1 MYKRRSSYGAPA
13 TNQDMCPHPSG
24 NPTAG
29 SAAPT
34 EPTQS
39 APLAN
44 GGRAAIESPP
54 ARRPHS
60 KTLQHQVQEVYRLV
74 EDATDSLEQVLRAI
88 RFIEKDL

>member
-1 MYKRRSSYGAPA
+1 MYKRRSPYGAPA
-13 TNQDMCPHPSG
+13 TNPDVGPQPSG

-29 SAAPT
+29 DAAPT
-34 EPTQS
+34 EQTQS
-39 APLAN
+39 ASLAN

-60 KTLQHQVQEVYRLV
+60 KTLHDQVREVYRLV

>member
-13 TNQDMCPHPSG
+13 TNQAVGSG
-24 NPTAG
+24 NRTAG
-29 SAAPT
+29 GAAPT
-34 EPTQS
+34 QQTQ
-39 APLAN
+39 PVPRAN
-44 GGRAAIESPP
+44 GGREATESPP
-54 ARRPHS
+54 ALRPRS